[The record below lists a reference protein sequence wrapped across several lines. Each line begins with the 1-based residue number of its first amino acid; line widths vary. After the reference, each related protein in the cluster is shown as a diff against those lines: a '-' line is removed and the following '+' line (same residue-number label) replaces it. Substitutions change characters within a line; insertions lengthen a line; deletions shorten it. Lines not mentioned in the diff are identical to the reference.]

1 MAHSFGLT
9 VVAEGVE
16 YPAQL
21 AWLADARCDFV
32 QGYLTGRPM
41 DEAGI
46 RQLLKAEHGACDRLN
61 HAMTPQ
67 QQW

>member
-21 AWLADARCDFV
+21 AWLCEAGCDVV
-32 QGYLTGRPM
+32 QGFLTGRPM
-41 DEAGI
+41 SFAEIAEAM
-46 RQLLKAEHGACDRLN
+46 RENDGA
-61 HAMTPQ
+61 AVVSEGG
-67 QQW
+67 